1 MKKENKKQNIEV
13 MVLADKPLIAK
24 DKASE
29 RILEIAL
36 TAPEKKT
43 LVERV
48 PLNLSLVIDR
58 SGSMDGEKLEYVKKA
73 AAHVVDLLSEKD
85 RVAVVIYD
93 DTVELIVPSALMTD
107 ANKKE
112 AKRQIASI
120 RSGGST
126 FLFGG
131 WLKGCEQVAEAATDK
146 TFNRTLLLTDG
157 LANVGV
163 TSIGE
168 LSEHAQGLF
177 RRGVSTSCF
186 GVGLGYDEHLLEAMA
201 SNGGGNFHFLET
213 INAIPL
219 VFEREFLEL
228 ISVSMRDT
236 EVSLQIPGDVK
247 VDVSGGYQFKRS
259 ADKLKVTLGSLVVG
273 KHCSLFLKLTFKEG
287 LDGSELTIPVAV
299 HARGEDNIDVEG
311 KAALTFKLAPASE
324 VDVLEPNKSL
334 MERFVQVDLADKA
347 TEALKRERKGDRVG
361 ASRVMTDSLRARMPY
376 VSDGDRD
383 KYAYMSEQ
391 MSIGLDESS
400 RKRIHQQEYANKKG
414 RVMTY
419 DYPVRLVN
427 GVLIAKI
434 DGLHVVV
441 DTGSPISAGQPTE
454 WFFLDQVHQLS
465 QDAMGVTPDYLGQ
478 NIGTHVDIL
487 LGMDIMKKFYVT
499 VDLNA
504 NRISFSKVSPIGGMS
519 DRHFNYERVPLTEL
533 MGTPICHCNIA
544 GQEVEVFVDTG
555 ARLTYVDR
563 KLAQNTTPI
572 GREKDFFYSVGEF
585 ETLIYKL
592 PVKIGGIDLVLRC
605 GEMPRAMEKT
615 VLVTGKRGILGTE
628 IFDRYTGCFAF
639 PDDELILFT

>member
-1 MKKENKKQNIEV
+1 

-93 DTVELIVPSALMTD
+93 DTVELIVPSTFMTD

-273 KHCSLFLKLTFKEG
+273 KPCSLFLKLTFKEG

-441 DTGSPISAGQPTE
+441 DTGSPISAGEPTE

-639 PDDELILFT
+639 PDDELIVFT

>member
-1 MKKENKKQNIEV
+1 

-93 DTVELIVPSALMTD
+93 DTVELIVPSTFMTD

-112 AKRQIASI
+112 AKRQIVSI

-441 DTGSPISAGQPTE
+441 DTGSPISAGEPTE

>member
-93 DTVELIVPSALMTD
+93 DTVELIVPSTFMTD

-299 HARGEDNIDVEG
+299 HARGEGNIDVEG

-441 DTGSPISAGQPTE
+441 DTGSPISAGEPTE

-544 GQEVEVFVDTG
+544 GQEVEVFVDTVQG
-555 ARLTYVDR
+555 
-563 KLAQNTTPI
+563 
-572 GREKDFFYSVGEF
+572 
-585 ETLIYKL
+585 
-592 PVKIGGIDLVLRC
+592 
-605 GEMPRAMEKT
+605 
-615 VLVTGKRGILGTE
+615 
-628 IFDRYTGCFAF
+628 
-639 PDDELILFT
+639 

>member
-93 DTVELIVPSALMTD
+93 DTVELIVPSTFMTD

-112 AKRQIASI
+112 AKRQIVSI

-273 KHCSLFLKLTFKEG
+273 KPCSLFLKLTFKEG

-361 ASRVMTDSLRARMPY
+361 ASRIMSDSVRLYSPY
-376 VSDGDRD
+376 VSSEESE
-383 KYAYMSEQ
+383 KYTYMSQQ
-391 MSIGLDESS
+391 MSMGLDESS

-441 DTGSPISAGQPTE
+441 DTGSPISAGEPTE

>member
-93 DTVELIVPSALMTD
+93 DTVELIVPSTFMTD

-441 DTGSPISAGQPTE
+441 DTGSPISAGEPTE

>member
-93 DTVELIVPSALMTD
+93 DTVELIVPSTFMTD

-112 AKRQIASI
+112 AKRQIVSI

-441 DTGSPISAGQPTE
+441 DTGSPISAGEPTE

>member
-1 MKKENKKQNIEV
+1 
-13 MVLADKPLIAK
+13 
-24 DKASE
+24 
-29 RILEIAL
+29 
-36 TAPEKKT
+36 
-43 LVERV
+43 
-48 PLNLSLVIDR
+48 
-58 SGSMDGEKLEYVKKA
+58 
-73 AAHVVDLLSEKD
+73 
-85 RVAVVIYD
+85 
-93 DTVELIVPSALMTD
+93 
-107 ANKKE
+107 
-112 AKRQIASI
+112 
-120 RSGGST
+120 
-126 FLFGG
+126 
-131 WLKGCEQVAEAATDK
+131 
-146 TFNRTLLLTDG
+146 
-157 LANVGV
+157 
-163 TSIGE
+163 
-168 LSEHAQGLF
+168 
-177 RRGVSTSCF
+177 
-186 GVGLGYDEHLLEAMA
+186 LGYDEHLLEAMA

-427 GVLIAKI
+427 GVLIDKI

-441 DTGSPISAGQPTE
+441 DTGSPISAGEPTE

-605 GEMPRAMEKT
+605 GEMPNVMEKT